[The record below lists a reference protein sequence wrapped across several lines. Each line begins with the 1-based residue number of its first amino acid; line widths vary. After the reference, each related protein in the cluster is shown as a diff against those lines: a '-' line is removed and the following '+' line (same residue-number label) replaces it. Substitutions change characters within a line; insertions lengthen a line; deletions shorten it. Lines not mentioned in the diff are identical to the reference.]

1 MKVRSLFIASAFL
14 LTLLAPPL
22 ATSFADSGSKSNDR
36 IIDGKSNSRDSHKG
50 VYSPVKR
57 KSESMDGQMD
67 GQSDASS
74 AASLGTLAAGQGAV
88 TYHKGGSIIAN
99 PRVYVIWYGDWG
111 KNSCTP
117 EDGRKSTA
125 SILMDLVKN
134 IGGSRWNSINATY
147 YQRINGQKVSVS
159 EDIDYGGCVVD
170 TGSLGFTLD
179 GVTGATVADVVDAQL
194 QQGKLRADPSGVYLV
209 LTATNVN
216 VNGFLTLF
224 CGYHDY
230 YSLPS
235 MDIKYSLIGDPSLNM
250 SGCVSQ
256 LDVSPNGNPAADGMA
271 SVLAHELVEPI
282 SDPLLD
288 AWFDEL
294 GFENADKCAFRYGQ
308 VTRAADGSYSNMQ
321 IGDRRFLIQQNVA
334 ANSNMCVSSLRR
346 S

>member
-1 MKVRSLFIASAFL
+1 MKVRSLFIASAL
-14 LTLLAPPL
+14 LVTLLAPPV
-22 ATSFADSGSKSNDR
+22 ATSFADSGPKSNDR

-50 VYSPVKR
+50 VYSPVIR
-57 KSESMDGQMD
+57 KGEPMY
-67 GQSDASS
+67 GQSASNS
-74 AASLGTLAAGQGAV
+74 AVSPGTLAAGQGAV

-99 PRVYVIWYGDWG
+99 PRVYVIWYGDWRM
-111 KNSCTP
+111 NSCTP

-125 SILMDLVKN
+125 SILMDLVRN
-134 IGGSRWNSINATY
+134 IGGSPWNSINATY
-147 YQRINGQKVSVS
+147 YQRINGQKISVS
-159 EDIDYGGCVVD
+159 EDINYGGCVVD

-179 GVTGATVADVVDAQL
+179 GGTGATVADVVEAQL
-194 QQGKLRADPSGVYLV
+194 QQGKLRTDPSGVYLV
-209 LTATNVN
+209 LTATNVS

-250 SGCVSQ
+250 SVCVSQ

-271 SVLAHELVEPI
+271 SVLAHELIEPI

-308 VTRAADGSYSNMQ
+308 VTRDGDGSYSNMQ

-334 ANSNMCVSSLRR
+334 ANSNMCVSSVRR